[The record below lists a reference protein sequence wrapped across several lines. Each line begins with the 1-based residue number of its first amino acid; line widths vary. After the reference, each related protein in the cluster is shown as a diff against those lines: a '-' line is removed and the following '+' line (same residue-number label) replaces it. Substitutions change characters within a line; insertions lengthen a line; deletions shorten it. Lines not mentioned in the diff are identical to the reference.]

1 MWDLPGTNRRRQSD
15 VTFAQNHWEAEGL
28 CDKNGGKKSGG
39 LNGEHLG
46 GEGLFEKLSELFAAS
61 LVVELRK

>member
-1 MWDLPGTNRRRQSD
+1 
-15 VTFAQNHWEAEGL
+15 
-28 CDKNGGKKSGG
+28 KKSGG